1 MRRFLLL
8 LGSLLALVLYML
20 AIAAGYTN
28 TMSQHF
34 WLIAIFSALLIFCL
48 SFALL
53 HQLWKLW
60 RDVKRH
66 VFGARISQRLVK
78 VFTWVTI
85 LPAVFI
91 FAIAAQF
98 ITHSINSWF
107 GEETSEALERSMS
120 IAKNTLDNFQQES
133 IQKAVDFTEQAQI
146 GLQKNHDTGA
156 VINKINSQHFSQI
169 LLYNSQNKLIA
180 KHSNTDNTLPKPD
193 DEDFPNNI
201 QDIDNDKQNRNIISI
216 NNKLYAQSW
225 QKISTHDA
233 VYLLFLRWPVPQQTV
248 EDLVL
253 IEKAHAKY
261 AELTFNKKSLQ
272 TFFVVTLLMSTLL
285 SVVFALLTAVFF
297 ARRLVAPLMSLAQA
311 TQYVAQGDF
320 TQRAH
325 IYRPDELGMLSARFN
340 RMIEQL
346 QSAQDATSKLHKQ
359 QEEARH
365 YLELILTTLSSGVM
379 TLDEMR
385 LLKTFNQSATKILDY
400 PLHKL
405 VGKQL
410 PFWEKEGRKERHV
423 AKFIQTLLDNI
434 DNDKQIEHS
443 YDNDD
448 RIRILLGR
456 AIKIAND
463 SDILIVFDDVTQLV
477 SAQKEAA
484 WGEVARRL
492 AHEIKNP
499 LTPIRLS
506 AERLTWKLSEKLEAN
521 DSRILQR
528 STDTIINQVDALQ
541 EMVEDFRNYAR
552 STSLK
557 LEETDINEMI
567 QDVLVLYEDST
578 TCCFNVTLEP
588 ESLYINADKTALRQV
603 LHNLFKNAVE
613 AASEDKNPE
622 VNVSTEKYSENVVV
636 TITNNG
642 LSFSPDMIHQIF
654 EPYVTTKKTGTGLG
668 LAVVKKIV
676 EEHHGT
682 VIANNNADGCAMLQ
696 ITLPLLMEK

>member
-8 LGSLLALVLYML
+8 LGSLSALVLYML
-20 AIAAGYTN
+20 AIATGYADA
-28 TMSQHF
+28 MSQHF

-48 SFALL
+48 SFALF
-53 HQLWKLW
+53 HQLWKLL

-66 VFGARISQRLVK
+66 VFGARISQRLVR

-133 IQKAVDFTEQAQI
+133 LQQAIDFAEQAQN
-146 GLQKNHDTGA
+146 GLQRNHDAGT

-169 LLYNSQNKLIA
+169 LLYNSQNKIIA
-180 KHSNTDNTLPKPD
+180 KHSNTDNTLPQPD
-193 DEDFPNNI
+193 DDDLPNTPNI
-201 QDIDNDKQNRNIISI
+201 DKQNSNIISI
-216 NNKLYAQSW
+216 NNTLYAQSW
-225 QKISTHDA
+225 QRIHTNDA
-233 VYLLFLRWPVPQQTV
+233 VYLLFLRWPVPQKTV
-248 EDLVL
+248 EDVVL

-285 SVVFALLTAVFF
+285 AVVFALLTAVFF

-346 QSAQDATSKLHKQ
+346 QSAQDATTKLHKQ
-359 QEEARH
+359 QEDARH

-379 TLDEMR
+379 TLDEMGF
-385 LLKTFNQSATKILDY
+385 LKTFNQSAVRILDY

-405 VGKQL
+405 VGKAL
-410 PFWEKEGRKERHV
+410 SLWEKEGRKERHV
-423 AKFIQTLLDNI
+423 ATFIQTLLDNI

-443 YDNDD
+443 YDNDE

-456 AIKIAND
+456 AIAIANGQD
-463 SDILIVFDDVTQLV
+463 TLIVFDDVTQLV

-552 STSLK
+552 SSSLK
-557 LEETDINEMI
+557 LEETDINELV

-578 TCCFNVTLEP
+578 KCCFNVTLET

-622 VNVSTEKYSENVVV
+622 VSVSTEKYGENVVV
-636 TITNNG
+636 TVTNNG

-676 EEHHGT
+676 EEHHGM